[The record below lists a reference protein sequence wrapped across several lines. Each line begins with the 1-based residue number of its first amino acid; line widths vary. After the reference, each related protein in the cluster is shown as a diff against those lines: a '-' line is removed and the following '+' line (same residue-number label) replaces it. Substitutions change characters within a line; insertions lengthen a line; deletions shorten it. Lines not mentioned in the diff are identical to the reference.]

1 MTVKQRVT
9 AWVAAW
15 AMGTAIVLGTAA
27 PVWAMAAGTY
37 LVTMSPSYSDPE
49 SGKIDDPGNNQAIG
63 QGMTEK
69 LCGPKGLLEVEEGG
83 DMYLTVR
90 YYLSQFVTDV
100 VFEER
105 LGGAY
110 ESLSPV
116 SMQTIA
122 PVEGAVNIDEK
133 DGYTDYRIKIR
144 DTGSVFRGKAY
155 IEPMGR
161 SVVYFFTFSN
171 PVTGSGDFITS
182 VKEAETAEPTREAQ
196 ERAEEI
202 QETLADD
209 LIEQEMEEDVRPKS
223 GEEAQDADED
233 GDDGLNGSGS
243 PDDPVTG
250 IPRKPSVQ
258 ASLPAETIR
267 REQVPVGNA
276 TVTEYCL
283 DTPYDLSQVPVS
295 KARKLTE
302 PLLKEA
308 VGITGITGMT
318 GITGITGDQDIAGGA
333 AVKGNGNR
341 TVMMVLLGISLVL
354 AVWFWIVQ
362 MKQRRLR
369 TAVYQRQAE
378 AQQETGRRDEIDRM
392 KGSRQ

>member
-1 MTVKQRVT
+1 M
-9 AWVAAW
+9 
-15 AMGTAIVLGTAA
+15 
-27 PVWAMAAGTY
+27 
-37 LVTMSPSYSDPE
+37 
-49 SGKIDDPGNNQAIG
+49 
-63 QGMTEK
+63 
-69 LCGPKGLLEVEEGG
+69 
-83 DMYLTVR
+83 
-90 YYLSQFVTDV
+90 
-100 VFEER
+100 
-105 LGGAY
+105 
-110 ESLSPV
+110 
-116 SMQTIA
+116 
-122 PVEGAVNIDEK
+122 
-133 DGYTDYRIKIR
+133 
-144 DTGSVFRGKAY
+144 
-155 IEPMGR
+155 
-161 SVVYFFTFSN
+161 
-171 PVTGSGDFITS
+171 
-182 VKEAETAEPTREAQ
+182 
-196 ERAEEI
+196 
-202 QETLADD
+202 
-209 LIEQEMEEDVRPKS
+209 
-223 GEEAQDADED
+223 
-233 GDDGLNGSGS
+233 
-243 PDDPVTG
+243 TG

-258 ASLPAETIR
+258 ASLPAATIR

-378 AQQETGRRDEIDRM
+378 AQQESRLESQLEHQLERQAEAQQETGRRDEIDRM